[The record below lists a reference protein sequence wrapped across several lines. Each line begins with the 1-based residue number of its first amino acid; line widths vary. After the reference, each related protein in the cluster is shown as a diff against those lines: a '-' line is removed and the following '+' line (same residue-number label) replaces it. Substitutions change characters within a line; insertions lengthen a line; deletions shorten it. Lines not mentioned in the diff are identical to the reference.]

1 MPLNNTDTNTWFQG
15 QVPTGSEIQSDA
27 QRAQQD
33 PLGWW
38 WDTVVNGRGAA
49 GRTLA
54 ASGGTANPTR
64 TTAEAGALGAG
75 LNMAGDVRNADAM
88 DSIYRAGAQ
97 AGPRANPYS
106 TVVADQSRPAQ
117 LALMAQMR
125 QQMAGPSIAGMQG
138 QRAMGAA
145 GQQALMQGGRAG
157 MLGAQNASAGL
168 AGDVG
173 QARLAEIMRAQ
184 AGLGGAAGNLRG
196 ADLRSA
202 GAQMQSGLDQ
212 RRQDDMLRQFYAQ
225 MGAQLENSRLNTRTA
240 RDIVTQQARLQ
251 NQQRDAN
258 TIKQGMG
265 TMASV
270 LGMGATGG

>member
-1 MPLNNTDTNTWFQG
+1 MPGDLFGTYTNRA
-15 QVPTGSEIQSDA
+15 EYDA
-27 QRAQQD
+27 ALAEWQRKK
-33 PLGWW
+33 
-38 WDTVVNGRGAA
+38 AA
-49 GRTLA
+49 GDPFPGPMPRLDA
-54 ASGGTANPTR
+54 
-64 TTAEAGALGAG
+64 AGAVEDKIKQS
-75 LNMAGDVRNADAM
+75 NFPTQIRNADFYQGLA
-88 DSIYRAGAQ
+88 RAGAAAPDRQ
-97 AGPRANPYS
+97 NPYS
-106 TVVADQSRPAQ
+106 NVVADQSRPAQ

-212 RRQDDMLRQFYAQ
+212 RRQDDLLRQFYASQ
-225 MGAQLENSRLNTRTA
+225 GTA
-240 RDIVTQQARLQ
+240 LSD
-251 NQQRDAN
+251 
-258 TIKQGMG
+258 
-265 TMASV
+265 
-270 LGMGATGG
+270 ATGRLGLEGEKLRQRVGLAQKETDMRGLDTGLGAVAGIFGGFLK